1 MTSPPLPRHEQWID
15 RVSMTAALAFAA
27 YMFAMALT
35 V

>member
-1 MTSPPLPRHEQWID
+1 MID
-15 RVSMTAALAFAA
+15 RNLPHHERIIDALSTIAALALAA

>member
-1 MTSPPLPRHEQWID
+1 MIDHNQPKQEQRID
-15 RVSMTAALAFAA
+15 RVSMTAALALAA